1 MRFSKL
7 LMAVSSV
14 LLAGVAASAVAS
26 FAAGGEQEPKH
37 EADAAAAE
45 LEKALHLTP
54 DPERGRDVYLM
65 CAVCHQPEG
74 WGTSDGDY
82 PQLAGQ
88 LYPVIIKQMAD
99 VRARNRDTPTMFPFT
114 RLDFLSLQQ
123 VADVAGYLSQ
133 LPMNPSNTV
142 GPGTDL
148 GKGKQLY
155 GQYCADCH
163 GDQGEGIASKHVPL
177 IQGQHYPYLV
187 RQFEWIAQGK
197 RRNADPEMVKQ
208 IEGFS
213 PEDISAVMDYTSRL
227 SPPPEKLAKPGW
239 QNPDYVEFVRTPAK
253 EVGG

>member
-1 MRFSKL
+1 
-7 LMAVSSV
+7 MAVFSV
-14 LLAGVAASAVAS
+14 LLTGVAATAVAS
-26 FAAGGEQEPKH
+26 FAIGGEQEPKH

-54 DPERGRDVYLM
+54 NPERGREVYRM

-74 WGTSDGDY
+74 WGTPDGDY
-82 PQLAGQ
+82 PQLSGQ

-114 RLDFLSLQQ
+114 RLDFLTLQQ

-133 LPMNPSNTV
+133 LPMNPSNAV

-163 GDQGEGIASKHVPL
+163 GEQGEGTAGKHIPL

-208 IEGFS
+208 IKGFS

-227 SPPPEKLAKPGW
+227 SPPGDKLAKPGW
-239 QNPDYVEFVRTPAK
+239 QNPDYAEFVRTPAK